1 MTRKLFERECKRK
14 GSRASSW
21 LAWQHAANN
30 IATGRYGVAATKL
43 GNREDQFQAF
53 YRKQAPADFVATKAQ
68 ALGIQPTMKGFR
80 ND

>member
-1 MTRKLFERECKRK
+1 M
-14 GSRASSW
+14 
-21 LAWQHAANN
+21 
-30 IATGRYGVAATKL
+30 AATKL